1 MMWALFLIIKVFDEA
16 QLGEILQKVLYE
28 FPVRELDFALPRW
41 VTMLDKGHWLQTEV
55 YTAAMQLSEK
65 ISRMKDVSDSGRAA
79 LDCEA
84 VENAALSG
92 MNLADGVVRITV
104 LLKPEVFYKVL
115 SEQTGLEIGDEAGLM
130 PCIIE
135 LAKAKRAYE
144 KIRSAMEQ
152 VEATGYGI
160 VMPSID
166 ELSLEQPEIV
176 RLYPLRRKLPLSPCR
191 RSRTARSF
199 PCTWPRWPLRREP
212 AACGGRSPCPAD
224 PCPLRC
230 TCGWPQQTPAGT
242 RC

>member
-1 MMWALFLIIKVFDEA
+1 M
-16 QLGEILQKVLYE
+16 
-28 FPVRELDFALPRW
+28 
-41 VTMLDKGHWLQTEV
+41 
-55 YTAAMQLSEK
+55 
-65 ISRMKDVSDSGRAA
+65 
-79 LDCEA
+79 
-84 VENAALSG
+84 ENAALSG

-176 RLYPLRRKLPLSPCR
+176 RQ
-191 RSRTARSF
+191 
-199 PCTWPRWPLRREP
+199 
-212 AACGGRSPCPAD
+212 GGRYGVRLEASAPSIHMMKAVID
-224 PCPLRC
+224 RKS
-230 TCGWPQQTPAGT
+230 T
-242 RC
+242 RLNSSHKTESRMPSSA